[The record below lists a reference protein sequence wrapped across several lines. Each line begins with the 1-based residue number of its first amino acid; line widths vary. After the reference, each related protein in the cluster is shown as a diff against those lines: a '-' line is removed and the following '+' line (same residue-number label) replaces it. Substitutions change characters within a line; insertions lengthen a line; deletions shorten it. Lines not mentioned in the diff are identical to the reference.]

1 MVGGVKRRYDS
12 TRRRQQAG
20 ETRGRILAAAHELF
34 VEQGYGRTTIADVA
48 EAAGVAVETVYAAF
62 RNKPTLL
69 HRVWD
74 IAVGGD
80 EQDVH
85 VLDRPEMRAVLT
97 EPDLGN
103 RLARFAAVNTVIM
116 RRTAR
121 LRLAVQGAAGSDPVA
136 AALLVEIDSARL
148 EAMGVH
154 ARAAAATGQL
164 AVPEKECRDV
174 LFATT
179 DGSLWHNLV
188 EQRGWPDEQ
197 YVAWLG
203 RLWMALLVAPTHAP
217 ARAAGVRRG

>member
-1 MVGGVKRRYDS
+1 MVDGVKRRYDS
-12 TRRRQQAG
+12 TRRQQQAR
-20 ETRGRILAAAHELF
+20 ENRLRILAAAHGLF
-34 VEQGYGRTTIADVA
+34 VDQGYGSTTIADVA
-48 EAAGVAVETVYAAF
+48 RAAGVAVETVYSAF

-69 HRVWD
+69 HRAWD

-85 VLDRPEMRAVLT
+85 LLERPEMRTVLA
-97 EPDLGN
+97 EADLPI
-103 RLARFAAVNTVIM
+103 RFARFATVNTAIM

-121 LRLAVQGAAGSDPVA
+121 LRLAVQGAAGSDQAA
-136 AALLVEIDSARL
+136 AALLSEIDDARL

-164 AVPEKECRDV
+164 AVPEQECRDI

-188 EQRGWPDEQ
+188 ERRGWPDEQ
-197 YVAWLG
+197 YASWLG
-203 RLWMALLVAPTHAP
+203 RLWVAVLVAQSCA
-217 ARAAGVRRG
+217 

>member
-1 MVGGVKRRYDS
+1 MPEGVKRRYDS
-12 TRRRQQAG
+12 SRRQEQARENRRR
-20 ETRGRILAAAHELF
+20 IVAAAQALF
-34 VEQGYGRTTIADVA
+34 VDQGYGRTTIADIA

-69 HRVWD
+69 HRAWD
-74 IAVGGD
+74 VAVGGD

-97 EPDLGN
+97 EPDLAT
-103 RLARFAAVNTVIM
+103 RFARFAIVNAAIM

-121 LRLAVQGAAGSDPVA
+121 LRLAVQGAAGTDPAA
-136 AALLVEIDSARL
+136 AALLAEIDRARL

-154 ARAAAATGQL
+154 ARVGAATGQL
-164 AVPEKECRDV
+164 TVPEVECRDV

-188 EQRGWPDEQ
+188 ERRGWSDER
-197 YVAWLG
+197 YAAWLG
-203 RLWMALLVAPTHAP
+203 RLWVATLVEPIDKPGKA
-217 ARAAGVRRG
+217 